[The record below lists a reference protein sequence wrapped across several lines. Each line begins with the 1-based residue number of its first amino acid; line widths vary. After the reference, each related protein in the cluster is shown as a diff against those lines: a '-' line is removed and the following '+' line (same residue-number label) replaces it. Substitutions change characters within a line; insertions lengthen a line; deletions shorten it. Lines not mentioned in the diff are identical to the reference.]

1 MNEELLNTVK
11 ELNKT
16 PEATLD
22 PVSILESLYRNVLTN
37 EINLFFILLILFIFI
52 NVMFFQNSYF
62 GRLFRSSASAI
73 LPSIGILGTF
83 VGVFIVVLNFNY
95 QDFDYSIQNIIK
107 GLQTAFVT
115 SIFGLFSGI
124 IVKIKQSSQPEI
136 NAEDGIGPEELWS
149 ELKQLRSENSK
160 NNDKLINAIS
170 GDSDSSLNTQIK
182 LMRSDLNDF
191 AKTVAE
197 ANTTAFIDALKQA
210 IADFNKI

>member
-1 MNEELLNTVK
+1 MQLSKFLNLELIGK
-11 ELNKT
+11 GSFSKT
-16 PEATLD
+16 SRA
-22 PVSILESLYRNVLTN
+22 
-37 EINLFFILLILFIFI
+37 
-52 NVMFFQNSYF
+52 
-62 GRLFRSSASAI
+62 ASAI

-149 ELKQLRSENSK
+149 ELKQLRSENSTIY
-160 NNDKLINAIS
+160 NSLF
-170 GDSDSSLNTQIK
+170 DSLSFSIL
-182 LMRSDLNDF
+182 
-191 AKTVAE
+191 
-197 ANTTAFIDALKQA
+197 
-210 IADFNKI
+210 